1 MERKKSGVR
10 NPSSGVKNMGQP
22 KLKGSSGAGKNSHR
36 VVTSDG
42 SSNSGSPNC
51 DKMSNAICLRLSHS
65 DGGGEEVGLGV
76 TGAFVGACVFRPDL
90 LDFDLLSLLG

>member
-42 SSNSGSPNC
+42 SSNSAPPNC
-51 DKMSNAICLRLSHS
+51 DRMSNAICLRLSHRE
-65 DGGGEEVGLGV
+65 GVFGE
-76 TGAFVGACVFRPDL
+76 TGAFVGACEFRPDL